1 MHNGATAANRSH
13 IRSMSQSAGQR
24 RRGLARRQ
32 QKWGPNG
39 TGAKIRT
46 HSSKG
51 RVVELKVP
59 IGICVEQT
67 DEVID
72 GTALLDLASGEI
84 VKVEYKDWDVAR
96 RGLPWD
102 SADYEFTSGTLTHQ
116 GKDVEFSVELNKTT
130 GQFSVNA
137 NELLEIKLK
146 AAQLF
151 AGMTGADVLAN
162 ATGRKH

>member
-1 MHNGATAANRSH
+1 M
-13 IRSMSQSAGQR
+13 
-24 RRGLARRQ
+24 
-32 QKWGPNG
+32 
-39 TGAKIRT
+39 
-46 HSSKG
+46 
-51 RVVELKVP
+51 ELKVP
-59 IGICVEQT
+59 IAISVEQT
-67 DEVID
+67 DEVIA
-72 GTALLDLASGEI
+72 GSALLDLASGDI
-84 VKVEYKDWDVAR
+84 VKVEYTGWDIAK

-116 GKDVEFSVELNKTT
+116 GKDVEFSVEVNKTT